1 MYKLLDDKIVYLLDG
16 LVKGE
21 VCFKIKNENLS
32 MFVGLFAFVRAKN
45 MISKKYKNSKFQP

>member
-1 MYKLLDDKIVYLLDG
+1 MIFIKYFQLNCPFFRFCIF
-16 LVKGE
+16 
-21 VCFKIKNENLS
+21 CFKIKNENLS